1 MLLFLIAFRSFHL
14 VVFWLFEFF
23 FLDTSVSILG
33 VIKVVHEFSF
43 VHLCPF
49 VHPLATLFSQEWLI
63 TSFWLFCMSLGLN
76 KDTKTM
82 GSMFCGV
89 MPKVKGK

>member
-1 MLLFLIAFRSFHL
+1 MLLFLIAFRSFHP

-23 FLDTSVSILG
+23 FLDTSGSILG

-43 VHLCPF
+43 VHLS
-49 VHPLATLFSQEWLI
+49 VRPLATLFSQEWLI
-63 TSFWLFCMSLGLN
+63 TFFWLFCMSLGLN

-82 GSMFCGV
+82 ESIFCGV
-89 MPKVKGK
+89 MSKVKGK